1 VLYSHDVQEA
11 LKLRLFARAPD
22 DHVAW
27 MYEKSGI
34 FTVRSAYHL
43 AVSIDR
49 ERENQESCSARADGS
64 RPRFNCIW
72 ATKVL
77 PKVKVFEWRLSQDG
91 LATQSNRRVKGLENV
106 ATC

>member
-1 VLYSHDVQEA
+1 
-11 LKLRLFARAPD
+11 
-22 DHVAW
+22 

-49 ERENQESCSARADGS
+49 ERENHESCSARADGS

-72 ATKVL
+72 VAKVL
-77 PKVKVFEWRLSQDG
+77 PKVKVFAWRLSRMGWQRNRTGGSRDWRV
-91 LATQSNRRVKGLENV
+91 LLRVRYAARRMKRATMRWSGALRQS
-106 ATC
+106 C

>member
-1 VLYSHDVQEA
+1 
-11 LKLRLFARAPD
+11 
-22 DHVAW
+22 

-49 ERENQESCSARADGS
+49 ERENQESCSARADGN

-91 LATQSNRRVKGLENV
+91 LATQSNRRVKGLESV